1 MGVYYN
7 GQKIKTIGYL
17 RMSTID
23 QDIEKNKTDILY
35 LANEKN
41 LSKVQFVQEHAS
53 GRISWKKRKIA
64 EIMDTLESNDNI
76 VVSEL
81 SRLGRSMLECMEIL
95 SIASQKGINI
105 YAVKGS
111 WQLDNSIQSKIIA
124 MAFSMAAEI
133 ERDLISQRTKEA
145 LRVKRAQGIKLGRP
159 KGPGKSKLD
168 QYRPEIEA
176 LLKNGSTQ
184 KFIAN
189 RYETTEANLYNW
201 LKKHDLK
208 KEPIK

>member
-1 MGVYYN
+1 MDK
-7 GQKIKTIGYL
+7 KIKTIGYL

-81 SRLGRSMLECMEIL
+81 SRLGRS
-95 SIASQKGINI
+95 
-105 YAVKGS
+105 
-111 WQLDNSIQSKIIA
+111 
-124 MAFSMAAEI
+124 
-133 ERDLISQRTKEA
+133 
-145 LRVKRAQGIKLGRP
+145 
-159 KGPGKSKLD
+159 
-168 QYRPEIEA
+168 
-176 LLKNGSTQ
+176 
-184 KFIAN
+184 
-189 RYETTEANLYNW
+189 
-201 LKKHDLK
+201 
-208 KEPIK
+208 